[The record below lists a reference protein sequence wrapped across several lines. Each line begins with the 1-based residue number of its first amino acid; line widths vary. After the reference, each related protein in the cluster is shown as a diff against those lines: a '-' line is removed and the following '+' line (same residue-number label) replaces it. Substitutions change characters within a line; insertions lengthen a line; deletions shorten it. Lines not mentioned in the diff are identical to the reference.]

1 MLSSKATSPA
11 FLPLIT
17 ILACS
22 VAPAS
27 AADPT
32 DLVRTAIRLPCQ
44 AADLESLPAA
54 FPFARSHRSWV
65 RYTRTGIIG
74 RRTVFEV
81 AGGEL
86 DLEFSGRPG
95 QPDQVSARYLVGATR
110 LPRVLA
116 LADHSCTIHTA
127 RQLIYDDQGRP
138 EWLQDLDDR
147 LRPAGAP
154 QPLNP
159 PVPPGA
165 DPAGIAVGQI
175 DSGVNYL
182 LPEIATRL
190 ARDPHGAI
198 LGYDYW
204 DLDGRPFDGDP
215 TPDPFDPARHGT
227 QTASLLLAEAPM
239 VALVPYRYPRNA
251 MTRMPALITAA
262 AAQGIRVMNVSLATA
277 NRHQWLPFESAARAH
292 PEMLFVVAAGN
303 FGRNIEQQAT
313 YPAALDLDNMI
324 VVTSASADGRLSAGV
339 NWGPRAVD
347 LMAPGEQ
354 VRALDFDGVRRP
366 VSGSS
371 YATARISALAAC
383 LLAGNPEW
391 STAELKAAIFR
402 EALADATN
410 QVAQGFVPD
419 AALGSRGACAS
430 PATGFAA
437 PTRRS

>member
-1 MLSSKATSPA
+1 MLSSKATSSA

-17 ILACS
+17 ILACG

-44 AADLESLPAA
+44 AADLEALRAE

-65 RYTRTGIIG
+65 RFTGTGIVG
-74 RRTVFEV
+74 RRTVFQV

-95 QPDQVSARYLVGATR
+95 QPDQVSARYLSGATR
-110 LPRVLA
+110 LPRLLA

-127 RQLIYDDQGRP
+127 RQLSYDDQGRP

-165 DPAGIAVGQI
+165 DPVGVAVGQI

-190 ARDPHGAI
+190 ARDRHGAI

-227 QTASLLLAEAPM
+227 QTASLLLAEAP
-239 VALVPYRYPRNA
+239 VVELGPYRYPKNA
-251 MTRMPALITAA
+251 MTRMPALIAAA
-262 AAQGIRVMNVSLATA
+262 AAQGIRVMNLSLATT
-277 NRHQWLPFESAARAH
+277 NRHQWLPFEAAARAH

-303 FGRNIEQQAT
+303 FGRNIEQQPT
-313 YPAALDLDNMI
+313 YPAALELDNMI
-324 VVTSASADGRLSAGV
+324 VVTSASAD
-339 NWGPRAVD
+339 
-347 LMAPGEQ
+347 
-354 VRALDFDGVRRP
+354 
-366 VSGSS
+366 
-371 YATARISALAAC
+371 AR
-383 LLAGNPEW
+383 
-391 STAELKAAIFR
+391 
-402 EALADATN
+402 
-410 QVAQGFVPD
+410 
-419 AALGSRGACAS
+419 
-430 PATGFAA
+430 
-437 PTRRS
+437 